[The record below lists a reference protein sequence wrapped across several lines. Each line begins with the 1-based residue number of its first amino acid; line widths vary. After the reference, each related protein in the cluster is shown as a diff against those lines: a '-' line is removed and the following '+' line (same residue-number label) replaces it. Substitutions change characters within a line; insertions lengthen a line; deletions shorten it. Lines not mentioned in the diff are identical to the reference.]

1 VLAGIIAAFSCIM
14 PAEKAA
20 CAGVHVHGL
29 AADVWRAKH
38 GGADRG
44 LLASELGD
52 EVPGVLAALA
62 RRVDPVPV

>member
-1 VLAGIIAAFSCIM
+1 
-14 PAEKAA
+14 
-20 CAGVHVHGL
+20 VHGL

-44 LLASELGD
+44 LLASEIGD

-62 RRVDPVPV
+62 RRADPLPV